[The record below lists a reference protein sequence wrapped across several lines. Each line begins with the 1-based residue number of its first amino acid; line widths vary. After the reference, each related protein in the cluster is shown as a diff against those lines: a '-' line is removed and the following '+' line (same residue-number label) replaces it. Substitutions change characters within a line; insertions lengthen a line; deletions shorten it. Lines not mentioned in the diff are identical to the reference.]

1 MKVGWNRG
9 SQNQNI
15 LINPACDNVISYT
28 ALRLSLLFRSPD
40 IFIDWSISE
49 RRLVVVFTTIKTNR
63 KHQKEREGYMCLAH
77 YY

>member
-9 SQNQNI
+9 TQNQNI
-15 LINPACDNVISYT
+15 LINPACDNVIAYT

-49 RRLVVVFTTIKTNR
+49 RRLVVV
-63 KHQKEREGYMCLAH
+63 
-77 YY
+77 